1 MERIDVAK
9 LLKECPSGM
18 KLDSTM
24 YENIVFDKIIEDDK
38 IFPIRVIRTEDGLR
52 ISLTKYGQYS
62 DIDSAKCIIFPKG
75 KTTWKGF
82 HRPFK
87 DGDIIY
93 VCDEYSDA
101 TLTYVAILKQI
112 EKGGEIITHCFYN
125 YEEDYFSTNDFL
137 YDGCNTRFATE
148 KEKEELFKVIKD
160 NGYEWNPESK
170 TLEKFIESKED
181 TDDKIVMSG
190 IYFDR
195 ENYADEVELHL
206 GNYEIEI
213 RDGKTYAVFKN
224 QETKNSKP
232 RFKVGDRVK
241 CIFNGFKYDIK
252 ELTDTHYT
260 LVEVESKYK
269 YTEPIIEDKNWELVN
284 EPRFKVGDKIKNK
297 SFDIFNP
304 LEITAV
310 SPRIY
315 TFRNGSFQY
324 VETIDKD
331 YELVIDEPKFKV
343 GDRIR
348 YPGDDFPIKI
358 IDIKDNQYHIECF
371 CDKHNVYKNG
381 TIPVSKQ
388 DNYLLIPKFDVTN
401 LKPYDKVLVRDTK
414 EQVWVADLFSHMVN
428 RPLGGYTFACV
439 GHYPNQ
445 CIPYEGNEHLLGT
458 TNDCDEYFNLIS

>member
-1 MERIDVAK
+1 MERIDVSK

-18 KLDSTM
+18 ELDSTM

-38 IFPIRVIRTEDGLR
+38 NFPIRVIRTEDGLR
-52 ISLTKYGQYS
+52 VSLTKYGQYS

-75 KTTWKGF
+75 KTTWEGF

-112 EKGGEIITHCFYN
+112 EKGGQIISHCFYN
-125 YEEDYFSTNDFL
+125 YEEDFFNGTNDFL
-137 YDGCNTRFATE
+137 YDGYNTRFATE
-148 KEKEELFKVIKD
+148 EEKEELFKVIKD

-170 TLEKFIESKED
+170 TLEKLTESKED
-181 TDDKIVMSG
+181 TDDRIVMSG

-232 RFKVGDRVK
+232 K
-241 CIFNGFKYDIK
+241 
-252 ELTDTHYT
+252 
-260 LVEVESKYK
+260 
-269 YTEPIIEDKNWELVN
+269 
-284 EPRFKVGDKIKNK
+284 FKVGDKIKHKNTVLTIINVK
-297 SFDIFNP
+297 TNSYIVEDEPDNFGILVFSQQDKWELVNEPKFKVGDTIKQKGLDILKP
-304 LEITAV
+304 IEITGV
-310 SPRIY
+310 NPKIY

-324 VETIDKD
+324 VEIIDRD
-331 YELVIDEPKFKV
+331 YELVS
-343 GDRIR
+343 R
-348 YPGDDFPIKI
+348 
-358 IDIKDNQYHIECF
+358 
-371 CDKHNVYKNG
+371 
-381 TIPVSKQ
+381 
-388 DNYLLIPKFDVTN
+388 KFDIST
-401 LKPYDKVLVRDTK
+401 LKPFDKVLVRDTK
-414 EQVWVADLFSHMVN
+414 EQVWVADLFSHMIN
-428 RPLGGYTFACV
+428 RSFGGYTFACV
-439 GHYPNQ
+439 GHYPSQ

-458 TNDCDEYFNLIS
+458 TDDCDEFFNLIS